1 MPALLSL
8 LENENHPIMETLNLT
23 PDTFVAQ
30 TKRQNALRAV
40 LEEHKLPFLL
50 ITNLTNIA
58 YLTGFRGAAG
68 AALFNSCEG
77 ILWVDPRYTLQ
88 AQEEARGVEV
98 IEERKGIHKAVAGW
112 LKTNKIHRLGYE
124 EAHVTCADFA
134 GLEQNAGRGVKFL
147 PVRGLVENLRAV
159 KDEEEVAR
167 IRGAGQ
173 ITAEVFE
180 EVLAIARPGVSEC
193 ELSAEIEYRMR
204 KKGAEGAAFETIVA
218 SGARAAFPH
227 ARPSRKLLR
236 ENELV
241 IFDLGAILAN
251 YTADMTRTVYL
262 GQPSGRVRSL
272 FDAVAEAQEKA
283 AASALPGVRAGE
295 VDAVARQ
302 SLARRRL
309 ARFFTH
315 STGHGVGME
324 THEMPRLARGE
335 KTRLQAG
342 NVVTVEPGVYLEGW
356 GGIRIED
363 TLFVGPDGPEVLTP
377 APKDRW
383 VVQ

>member
-1 MPALLSL
+1 MG
-8 LENENHPIMETLNLT
+8 TLNPTPDIRLLT
-23 PDTFVAQ
+23 PNTSDAQ
-30 TKRQNALRAV
+30 AKRQNALRAV

-50 ITNLTNIA
+50 VTNLTNIT
-58 YLTGFRGAAG
+58 YLTGFRGTAG
-68 AALFNSCEG
+68 AALFSSREG

-98 IEERKGIHKAVAGW
+98 IEERKGIRKAVAAW
-112 LKTNKIHRLGYE
+112 LKTNKVRQLGYE

-180 EVLAIARPGVSEC
+180 EVLGIARPGVSEC
-193 ELSAEIEYRMR
+193 DLSAEIEYRMR

-218 SGARAAFPH
+218 SGARAALPH

-241 IFDLGAILAN
+241 IFDLGAILAS
-251 YTADMTRTVYL
+251 YAADMTRTVYL
-262 GQPSGRVRSL
+262 GQPPRRVRGL

-283 AASALPGVRAGE
+283 AKWALPGVRAGE

-302 SLARRRL
+302 TLAGRRL

-363 TLFVGPDGPEVLTP
+363 TIFVGPDGPEVLTP
-377 APKDRW
+377 APKDQW
-383 VVQ
+383 IVK